1 MTKGKETAYQ
11 EMGGGKKVVSGF
23 LELMGDFTPFLIFHF
38 LFSGPSA
45 LGWVDGV
52 KGGTGGNFCIGA

>member
-1 MTKGKETAYQ
+1 
-11 EMGGGKKVVSGF
+11 MGGGKKVVSGF